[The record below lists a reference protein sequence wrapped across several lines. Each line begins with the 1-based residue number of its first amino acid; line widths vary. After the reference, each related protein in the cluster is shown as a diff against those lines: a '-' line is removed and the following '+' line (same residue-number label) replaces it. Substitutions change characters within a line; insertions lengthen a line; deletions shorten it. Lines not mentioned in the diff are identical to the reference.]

1 MKQKILVI
9 EDEEYIQELLQYN
22 LERNGYEIQ
31 IEGDGISGME
41 KALSGEFDLILLD
54 LMLPNVNGIEI
65 CQAIRRNKKTI
76 NTPVIMLTAKAEELD
91 KVLGLE
97 IGADDYVTKPFSI
110 RELVARVKALLRRT
124 SPIVLDKENG
134 KEAKHQFLIIRN
146 ITMDL
151 DKFVAYKD
159 KEKLVFTL
167 KEFELLKILLE
178 NKGKVLTRD
187 FLLENVWSY
196 DYAGETRTVD
206 VHVRHLRDKIGDDE
220 AEFPL
225 IETIRGVG
233 YRMSEN

>member
-31 IEGDGISGME
+31 IDGDGKSGMG

-65 CQAIRRNKKTI
+65 CQAIRRNKKTV

-124 SPIVLDKENG
+124 SPIVLDKEDRN
-134 KEAKHQFLIIRN
+134 EVKHPFLSIRN

-206 VHVRHLRDKIGDDE
+206 VHVRHLRNKIGDDE

>member
-31 IEGDGISGME
+31 IEGDGKTGME

>member
-1 MKQKILVI
+1 MKQKILII

-31 IEGDGISGME
+31 IEGDGKTGME

-54 LMLPNVNGIEI
+54 LMLPYVNGIEI
-65 CQAIRRNKKTI
+65 CQAIRRSKNTV

-124 SPIVLDKENG
+124 SPIVLDKEDS
-134 KEAKHQFLIIRN
+134 KEVKHQFLSIRN

-206 VHVRHLRDKIGDDE
+206 VHVRHLRNKIGDDE

>member
-31 IEGDGISGME
+31 IEGDGKAGME

-54 LMLPNVNGIEI
+54 LMLPNVNGIGI
-65 CQAIRRNKKTI
+65 CQAIRRNKKTV

-124 SPIVLDKENG
+124 SPIVLDKEDR
-134 KEAKHQFLIIRN
+134 KEVKHQFLSIRN

-159 KEKLVFTL
+159 KDKLVFTL

-206 VHVRHLRDKIGDDE
+206 VHVRHLRNKIGDDE

>member
-1 MKQKILVI
+1 MKQKILII

-31 IEGDGISGME
+31 IEGDGKAGME

-65 CQAIRRNKKTI
+65 CQAIRRNKITL

-97 IGADDYVTKPFSI
+97 IGADDFVTKPFSI

-124 SPIVLDKENG
+124 SPIVFDKEDK
-134 KEAKHQFLIIRN
+134 KEVKHQFLSIRN

-159 KEKLVFTL
+159 NEKLVFTL
-167 KEFELLKILLE
+167 KEFELLKMLLE

-206 VHVRHLRDKIGDDE
+206 VHVRHLRNKIGDDE

>member
-1 MKQKILVI
+1 MIQKILVI

-22 LERNGYEIQ
+22 LEKNGYEIQ
-31 IEGDGISGME
+31 IEGDGKSGME

-54 LMLPNVNGIEI
+54 LMLPYVNGIDI
-65 CQAIRRNKKTI
+65 CQAIRRNQKTV

-97 IGADDYVTKPFSI
+97 MGADDYVTKPFSI

-124 SPIVLDKENG
+124 SPIVLDKEDR
-134 KEAKHQFLIIRN
+134 KEVKQPFLSIRN

-167 KEFELLKILLE
+167 KEFELLKMLLE

-206 VHVRHLRDKIGDDE
+206 VHVRHLRNKIGDDE